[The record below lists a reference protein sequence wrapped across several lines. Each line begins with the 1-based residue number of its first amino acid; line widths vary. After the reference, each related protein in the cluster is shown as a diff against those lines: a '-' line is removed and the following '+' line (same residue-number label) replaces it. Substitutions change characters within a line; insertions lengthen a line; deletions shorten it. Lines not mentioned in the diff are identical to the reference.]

1 METNVMETN
10 GMKRILIVDDYQSN
24 VMLLKTIL
32 KDKNFMLDTA
42 YNGNEALQKVDSF
55 NPDVILLDIMMPG
68 TDGYEVVEKIRSK
81 QQYSHISIVLI
92 TALNSERNV
101 EKGLSLGA
109 NYYLVKPFS
118 VKELLSIVDKCIG

>member
-1 METNVMETN
+1 METN

>member
-1 METNVMETN
+1 
-10 GMKRILIVDDYQSN
+10 MKRILIVDDYQSN